1 MKKITLLL
9 MACCM
14 TVLSFAAGGNITY
27 VLNGGV
33 TNGDGWTSKE
43 DMYQGLYASWN
54 TFKGGGQTAWTPL
67 AEVLATAGSAVT
79 AVPLGIPT
87 HAASMDLTFMQDPAV
102 AAKWQWLFDYMDA
115 VCTAQAQVLP
125 SSNASYLRYNLSAFF
140 FNSVR
145 ASWPASADYTAAGN
159 IEAFQAT
166 WKHAFTGPAT
176 YDGSI
181 AVVIPDP
188 YKEGESF
195 LGWYKNANF
204 SGDKVTSI
212 PAGTEGDIILYAK
225 FGTYIPTCAEV
236 WALTGPTNAQ
246 GVVTYVNGTVA
257 YIQDASAGLEVTFA
271 AAPDIVAGDKITVS
285 GTAATG
291 GKLTGAAV
299 TAKESASLPTAQTL
313 LLSAVL
319 ADATNQYTN
328 ELIYIEGLRITAVD
342 ASTVTLTDET
352 NTIVLKAAGI
362 SYAVG
367 KKVNVKAVAL
377 FDGTTHS
384 LIGPASYVTLAAVA
398 ARDPYNYPVQTV
410 GDKTYTLKNTWLI
423 SNTMDNL
430 SANPIAS
437 GAQMVRGMV
446 AKNGK
451 MYFPER
457 GLHQLSVVDGA
468 TGERLPAIVLDDA
481 VYFKYTDGEGAV
493 KDAGTLRYNDI
504 KLDAAG
510 HILLG
515 NCITSNA
522 QPFQVWKVNEATGE
536 GKLIVNEILHDNPD
550 YAAANVRIDAFG
562 IYGDVDGNGYI
573 LAANANGFEVFK
585 WVITNGV
592 AGAAEKIDIDS
603 GTEGTGLTGLSPASW
618 APQTYPVDENYFYID
633 YFGTLATLIDM
644 DGNYV
649 DGFYDNGTLIPV
661 ATDSEGRTVKTGGN
675 GVTEFEFGG
684 EYYLLISSTDGAAS
698 PGYAYRLFKYAD
710 ANREFKNMTSLWTF
724 PEAGMGVASNGA
736 RAVVSSVEVT
746 NEFATIYVYS
756 VDNGYGVYQLS
767 NNGNVGFKAP
777 SAKLGVYVSGKA
789 IHFTESVAAAQV
801 YNIAGQLVAKKAA
814 DDKVSVAAPGI
825 YVVKAIT
832 LNGET
837 VVSKVIVK

>member
-1 MKKITLLL
+1 
-9 MACCM
+9 M
-14 TVLSFAAGGNITY
+14 TVLSFAAGGNINY

-33 TNGDGWTSKE
+33 TNSDGWTSKE

-67 AEVLATAGSAVT
+67 AEVVATAGSAAT

-87 HAASMDLTFMQDPAV
+87 HAAAMDLTFVQDATV
-102 AAKWQWLFDYMDA
+102 KAKWQWLIDYMDA
-115 VCTAQAQVLP
+115 VCTAQVQTLP

-145 ASWPASADYTAAGN
+145 TAWPASADYTAAGN
-159 IEAFQAT
+159 IDAFQAT
-166 WKHAFTGPAT
+166 WKHAYAGPAT
-176 YDGSI
+176 YDGS
-181 AVVIPDP
+181 AEVVIPDP

-195 LGWYKNANF
+195 LGWYKSADF
-204 SGDKVTSI
+204 SGAKVTSI
-212 PAGTEGDIILYAK
+212 PAGTEGDITLYAK

-271 AAPDIVAGDKITVS
+271 ATPGIVAGDKITVS
-285 GTAATG
+285 GTAAAG
-291 GKLTGAAV
+291 GKLAGAAV
-299 TAKESASLPTAQTL
+299 TVKESASLPTAQTL

-328 ELIYIEGLRITAVD
+328 ELIYIEGLKITAVD

-384 LIGPASYVTLAAVA
+384 LTGPASFVTLAAVA
-398 ARDPYNYPVQTV
+398 AQDPYSYPAHTI
-410 GDKTYTLKNTWLI
+410 GGKTYSLKNNWLI
-423 SNTMDNL
+423 ANTMDNF

-437 GAQMVRGMV
+437 GAQMVRGMA

-451 MYFPER
+451 MYFPDR
-457 GLHQLSVVDGA
+457 GLHQLNVVDGV
-468 TGERLPAIVLDDA
+468 TGERLPAIVLNDN
-481 VYFKYTDGEGAV
+481 VYFKYTDGEGV
-493 KDAGTLRYNDI
+493 TKDAGTLRYNDI

-515 NCITSNA
+515 NCITSGA
-522 QPFQVWKVNEATGE
+522 QPFQVWKVDETTGA
-536 GKLIVNEILHDNPD
+536 GTLIISQLLNDDPDLKPGETDPEI
-550 YAAANVRIDAFG
+550 RIDAFG
-562 IYGDVDGNGYI
+562 VYGDVDGDGYI
-573 LAANANGFEVFK
+573 IAAGSNSFNVYK
-585 WVITNGV
+585 WPIINGV
-592 AGAAEKIDIDS
+592 AQPAELIIIDS
-603 GTEGTGLTGLSPASW
+603 GAEGTGLTNLAPNSW
-618 APQTYPVDENYFYID
+618 APQTYPVDEYYFYVD
-633 YFGTLATLIDM
+633 YFGTLATLVDM

-649 DGFYDNGTLIPV
+649 DGFYDNGTLIAA
-661 ATDSEGRTVKTGGN
+661 ATDEAGRTVKTGGN
-675 GVTEFEFGG
+675 GVTEFEYGD
-684 EYYLLISSTDGAAS
+684 EYYLLISSTDGAAA

-724 PEAGMGVASNGA
+724 PDAGMGIASNGG

-746 NEFATIYVYS
+746 GDVATIYLYS

-767 NNGNVGFKAP
+767 NKGNVGFKAP
-777 SAKLGVYVSGKA
+777 SAQLGVYVSGKA

-801 YNIAGQLVAKKAA
+801 YNIAGQLVAKKVAS
-814 DDKVSVAAPGI
+814 DKVNVAAPGI

-832 LNGET
+832 LTGET